1 MSYNL
6 CKFGIILIL
15 AVPVLGQVTFI
26 DMASELGLSHHDDSR
41 GVAVLD
47 LDNDNISEIVII
59 NKYDQNR
66 LYKWADGVYAEL
78 AYEYGISE
86 TVLHH
91 NITVADVDKDLNPD
105 LYITGAPNSDEA
117 RYYLNLGYPPF
128 QDMAEQYHIDDIVEM
143 GSAFFQMTPSAGV
156 SGLLGGRLM
165 VREGDVFI
173 DVTEGSGLETITNVL
188 TPIFFDADG
197 DIDDDLIIAG
207 NYEDNRGR
215 LFRNNADGT
224 FTDISTNTNEG
235 GFPVGQGVTVG
246 DIDNDGDFDLYIASG
261 FDYNSM
267 WENDGTGFFTNITD
281 RSNTGYDGYTR
292 GVIMADFDN
301 DCDLDLFL
309 NRGTDTKMLLLNN
322 GAGVFT
328 DFSEQAGVLDL
339 YNGMGCSASDLDNDG
354 QVDIVAINCDYYPT
368 DVYINQNQNSSFLKV
383 KLIGQRKNS
392 LALGAIIK
400 LYGISYEPFDTT
412 LIGIRHISS
421 LTSMLSVDDLIAH
434 FGTGIYENLFI
445 SVTFQSGENVI
456 RDGLW
461 PGQMVTVVEPMTDI
475 EDADNQQLPED
486 YVIIDA
492 YPNPFNNSVNITV
505 SGTDSDNLG
514 LSIYD
519 MLGREVKSAQFNS
532 DGSNRLTYIWECL
545 DNHSQTVPSGVYFVK
560 LDNGSTNTFKKITL
574 LK

>member
-1 MSYNL
+1 MRYIFL
-6 CKFGIILIL
+6 TLGLTLIL
-15 AVPVLGQVTFI
+15 LMPVFSQVTFI
-26 DMASELGLSHHDDSR
+26 DMASDLGVIHQDDSR

-47 LDNDNISEIVII
+47 LDDDNISEIIVI
-59 NKYDQNR
+59 NKYGQNR
-66 LYKWADGVYAEL
+66 LYKWVYDTYLEL

-128 QDMAEQYHIDDIVEM
+128 VDMAEQYHIDDIVEM

-165 VREGDVFI
+165 VRDGDVFI

-188 TPIFFDADG
+188 TPIFFDIDG
-197 DIDDDLIIAG
+197 DIDDDLMVAG
-207 NYEDNRGR
+207 NHENNSGR
-215 LFRNNADGT
+215 LFRNNGDGS
-224 FTDISTNTNEG
+224 FSDISSNTNEN

-281 RSNTGYDGYTR
+281 RSNTSYNGYSR

-301 DCDLDLFL
+301 DCDLDLFI
-309 NRGTDTKMLLLNN
+309 NRGTASNLLLLNN

-328 DFSEQAGVLDL
+328 DYSDQAGILGV
-339 YNGMGCSASDLDNDG
+339 YNGMGCSASDLNNDG
-354 QVDIVAINCDYYPT
+354 QMDLVAINCDYDPT
-368 DVYINQNQNSSFLKV
+368 NVYINQNQNSSFLKV
-383 KLIGQRKNS
+383 KLIGQQKNS
-392 LALGAIIK
+392 LALGAVIK
-400 LYGISYEPFDTT
+400 LYGISYEPCDTVQ
-412 LIGIRHISS
+412 IGIRHIFSLSS
-421 LTSMLSVDDLIAH
+421 LLSVDDLIAH

-445 SVTFQSGENVI
+445 KVTFQSGECVI
-456 RDGLW
+456 RDGLY
-461 PGQMVTVVEPMTDI
+461 PGQMVTVIEPMTDI
-475 EDADNQQLPED
+475 EDTDNHQLPSECFIAG
-486 YVIIDA
+486 V
-492 YPNPFNNSVNITV
+492 YPNPFNNSTIIKMNYLTSVGI
-505 SGTDSDNLG
+505 D

-519 MLGREVKSAQFNS
+519 MLGQAVKTDYIPCGPSVSATYVW
-532 DGSNRLTYIWECL
+532 DGTDDDGKSL
-545 DNHSQTVPSGVYFVK
+545 PSGIYFIQIK
-560 LDNGSTNTFKKITL
+560 NGSHQVETKVTL
-574 LK
+574 IK